1 MYKFLTIIFLILMLP
16 VLGIPYLY
24 MQEKYTDNWIL
35 IEGMDSVRKCF
46 KDSNNKKNCK
56 EAKINI
62 EKIK

>member
-1 MYKFLTIIFLILMLP
+1 MLP